1 MKMILWNSEG
11 NHQMVAIW
19 GKRMKIVMMGR
30 IQYR

>member
-11 NHQMVAIW
+11 NHQMVAIR
-19 GKRMKIVMMGR
+19 GKTMKIVMMGR